1 MKKTSVM
8 RMSASPRT
16 GVIVGAIFGVSVGG
30 MAVEVGSGDG
40 VSVGEGERVAVGSG
54 VWDDVASAVGDGL
67 AVGVGVLDGVGAR
80 IGVSV
85 AAGVTSGGRAAGVC
99 VMGLGVL
106 VVVEI
111 GRATGP
117 GGVLYMQPERTSP
130 TAIESTATY
139 SQLIFVMVSR
149 TCRPYKKED
158 AFSDALFILHLEFR
172 LNCLRYYFDSLAAQ
186 SVLLQNLAYDRPSLN
201 SSSL

>member
-40 VSVGEGERVAVGSG
+40 ERVAVGSG
-54 VWDDVASAVGDGL
+54 VWDDVASAVGDEL
-67 AVGVGVLDGVGAR
+67 AVAVGVGVLDGVGAR

-117 GGVLYMQPERTSP
+117 GGVLYRQPERTSP
-130 TAIESTATY
+130 TAIESTATD

-149 TCRPYKKED
+149 TCRP
-158 AFSDALFILHLEFR
+158 
-172 LNCLRYYFDSLAAQ
+172 
-186 SVLLQNLAYDRPSLN
+186 
-201 SSSL
+201 